1 MSLWQTHEAATVT
14 TAEARS
20 LVKSNPSAYRAAFV
34 EAPGWPL
41 LDHPQARVTL
51 HTKVGQAYDELR
63 ARKESLV
70 KIGYKVTAGSLGKSV
85 LRLERGDDVRVI
97 GLDKPR
103 KRG

>member
-1 MSLWQTHEAATVT
+1 MTVS
-14 TAEARS
+14 EARS
-20 LVKSNPSAYRAAFV
+20 LVKRNPTAYRAAFV

>member
-1 MSLWQTHEAATVT
+1 MTVS
-14 TAEARS
+14 EARS
-20 LVKSNPSAYRAAFV
+20 LVKRNPTAYRAAFV
-34 EAPGWPL
+34 EAPGIPL
-41 LDHPQARVTL
+41 LGHPQATYSL
-51 HTKVGQAYDELR
+51 HSKVGRAYDELR

-85 LRLERGDDVRVI
+85 LRLERGDDIRVI